1 MSERID
7 RYKKRR
13 HEMANRAQRR
23 HLREVAQPALVAQ
36 LLEAKGNESIGLMT
50 EAPRK
55 DAYDINLTPA
65 VSAQEA
71 SALVAEMRKEFDQQR
86 VEELTAS
93 VRQNVLATIVGPFWI
108 GTILHRRDADGGPV
122 TTVHNARRGVYAKS
136 VDKERFETPFDRT
149 NYERGFS
156 KARRA
161 LLRGIVTSSM
171 HTRGQFCVRMAECI
185 LIMSSRRKKSTAIHC
200 YAFQQ
205 APISVTRSQPIRT
218 TSFRQIVPSTSR
230 RMVGI

>member
-71 SALVAEMRKEFDQQR
+71 SA
-86 VEELTAS
+86 
-93 VRQNVLATIVGPFWI
+93 
-108 GTILHRRDADGGPV
+108 
-122 TTVHNARRGVYAKS
+122 
-136 VDKERFETPFDRT
+136 
-149 NYERGFS
+149 
-156 KARRA
+156 
-161 LLRGIVTSSM
+161 
-171 HTRGQFCVRMAECI
+171 
-185 LIMSSRRKKSTAIHC
+185 
-200 YAFQQ
+200 
-205 APISVTRSQPIRT
+205 
-218 TSFRQIVPSTSR
+218 
-230 RMVGI
+230 